1 MTAALSADEL
11 EASLALEG
19 WEAAQPR
26 PPNIF
31 DVVETGD
38 ALLIGAYILRGFRQ
52 AAQNAVEERFR
63 VMELREFAY
72 IAFETGD
79 AAEGFLRA
87 PDRRLEG
94 RTPLQAAVES
104 GLGRDEAIFHLT
116 ERLRST
122 AVRILDRLSQAWN
135 LSEEEEGGLIGS
147 EAGAVLRWREKPE
160 EAPNSAVAR
169 ISALLGIFRAINTLL
184 PQATSADGWIRRP
197 NQAPLFG
204 GRSALSLMIEGG
216 LPAMRQVRQYLDGE
230 IWSR

>member
-19 WEAAQPR
+19 WETAQPR

-52 AAQNAVEERFR
+52 AAQNAVEARFR

-104 GLGRDEAIFHLT
+104 SLGRDEAIRQLT
-116 ERLRST
+116 PRLRSA
-122 AVRILDRLSQAWN
+122 AVCILARLSQAWN
-135 LSEEEEGGLIGS
+135 LSEEEVARLIG
-147 EAGAVLRWREKPE
+147 EEPQVVLRWQEKPE
-160 EAPNSAVAR
+160 NTPNTAVER
-169 ISALLGIFRAINTLL
+169 ISALLGVFRAINTLL
-184 PQATSADGWIRRP
+184 PQAASADGWIRRP
-197 NQAPLFG
+197 NQASLFG
-204 GRSALSLMIEGG
+204 GRSALALMIEGG
-216 LPAMRQVRQYLDGE
+216 LPAMRQVRQYLNGE
-230 IWSR
+230 IFGR